1 MSTVRHLLH
10 SDLTGHIIGAY
21 FEVYNELGAGFRESV
36 YERAL
41 ANQLEMLD
49 FKVDRQPEISIQYR
63 EQPVGIFRGD
73 LLVNELVLLELK
85 AVEAL
90 ESSHETQLLNCLR
103 ATSIEVGLP
112 LNFGPKP
119 QFKRLIYTNDRK
131 GPRISRKRTD
141 HH

>member
-1 MSTVRHLLH
+1 MSAVHHLLH

-41 ANQLEMLD
+41 ANELEALD
-49 FKVDRQPEISIQYR
+49 FKVDRQPKISIRYR

-90 ESSHETQLLNCLR
+90 ESSHDTQLLNCLR
-103 ATSIEVGLP
+103 ATPIEVGLL
-112 LNFGPKP
+112 LNFGPNP

-141 HH
+141 QH

>member
-1 MSTVRHLLH
+1 MSAVHHLLH
-10 SDLTGHIIGAY
+10 SDLTGQIIGAY

-49 FKVDRQPEISIQYR
+49 FKVERQPKISIRCR

-73 LLVNELVLLELK
+73 LLVNGLVLLELK

-90 ESSHETQLLNCLR
+90 ESSHDTQLLNCLR
-103 ATSIEVGLP
+103 ATSIEVGLL

-131 GPRISRKRTD
+131 QPRISRKHTD
-141 HH
+141 QL